1 MKPVGEKIKKIRELK
16 GLTQE
21 YIAEKLNVS
30 PQAYGKI
37 ERNETR
43 LDVERLQQIA
53 KILEVSTEFISNFD
67 ERQIFINSQYN
78 GGYKGTFTQNY
89 NEATQQLIEH
99 LENSLKKKRRNTVF
113 TTTVSGIVAR
123 KKLKF

>member
-99 LENSLKKKRRNTVF
+99 LENSLQEKNEEIQFLRQQLAVLLQEKN
-113 TTTVSGIVAR
+113 
-123 KKLKF
+123 